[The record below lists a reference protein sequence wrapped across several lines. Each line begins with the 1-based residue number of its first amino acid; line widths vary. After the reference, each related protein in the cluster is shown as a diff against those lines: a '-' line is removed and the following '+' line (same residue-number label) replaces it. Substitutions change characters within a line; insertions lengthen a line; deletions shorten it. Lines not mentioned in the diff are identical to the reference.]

1 MKEELYDDLFDE
13 REEKTDYSALLF
25 PYIIRWPWIVAS
37 VVVCVALAW
46 VYLRFATPVYN
57 ISATVLIKDDKKGGS
72 ISSDLALFQDMGM
85 LSTSGNVDNEIEI
98 LRSKSLAHK
107 VVSDLGLYITYSLHD
122 GLSRTDLYRSAPFR
136 LDFPASRADSLSDA
150 LSLKV
155 TLHPDG
161 SLQAVATLDDAEIAS
176 SRFDSLPP
184 ARGRDRHRRRRR
196 LPPGRS
202 QRLCRRPHRRT
213 YQQDH
218 VRSHHLPAQH
228 QHPSGRGL
236 HQQPGGQL

>member
-85 LSTSGNVDNEIEI
+85 LSTSGISSDMPYTVADELNTMRLTPC
-98 LRSKSLAHK
+98 LR
-107 VVSDLGLYITYSLHD
+107 ITSHRVRV
-122 GLSRTDLYRSAPFR
+122 LSRLLR
-136 LDFPASRADSLSDA
+136 
-150 LSLKV
+150 
-155 TLHPDG
+155 
-161 SLQAVATLDDAEIAS
+161 
-176 SRFDSLPP
+176 
-184 ARGRDRHRRRRR
+184 
-196 LPPGRS
+196 
-202 QRLCRRPHRRT
+202 
-213 YQQDH
+213 
-218 VRSHHLPAQH
+218 
-228 QHPSGRGL
+228 
-236 HQQPGGQL
+236 

>member
-46 VYLRFATPVYN
+46 IYLRFATPVYN

-72 ISSDLALFQDMGM
+72 ISSDLALFQDLGM

-107 VVSDLGLYITYSLHD
+107 VVSDLGLYISYSLHD
-122 GLSRTDLYRSAPFR
+122 GLSRTDLYHSAPFR

-176 SRFDSLPP
+176 SRFDSLP
-184 ARGRDRHRRRRR
+184 AV
-196 LPPGRS
+196 LPTPVGA
-202 QRLCRRPHRRT
+202 LT
-213 YQQDH
+213 F
-218 VRSHHLPAQH
+218 LPCPDVPLPEGETVIDVAVGSPLAVAKGYALSLIH
-228 QHPSGRGL
+228 I
-236 HQQPGGQL
+236 